1 MQFHASTKYKYY
13 SQDMS
18 IEHLYLVS
26 LFCLSRGILNTE
38 YLVTRI
44 WNVMD
49 SCH

>member
-26 LFCLSRGILNTE
+26 LFCLSRGILYISNGIGDFKYE
-38 YLVTRI
+38 I
-44 WNVMD
+44 FGD
-49 SCH
+49 